1 MPPKCCRYCGRNLVE
16 EWADTVNRR
25 PTAMSEP
32 PIATETVA
40 AQLVALAN
48 VPLVKPGDDLAS
60 LTIKALARSG
70 ETLRAGDVL
79 VFAQKI
85 VSKAQG
91 RIVRLDDVVPS
102 ARALQ
107 LATEADKDPR
117 LVELILSESTE
128 VVRHRRDVLVMA
140 HRLGF
145 VMANAGIDFSN
156 VQQGAD
162 DDTALLLPVDPD
174 GTCAVLRETLL
185 QRTGVDVGI
194 IINDSHGRA
203 FRNGTV
209 GVAIGACGLPAV
221 ADLRGN
227 ADLFGR
233 PLRSSQVA
241 LADELASAA
250 SLLMGQAEEGRPIVL
265 ARGVPGARGEGN
277 AATLVR
283 EKALDMF
290 REPPS
295 RDIGEVLRERR
306 SIRRYLDRPIPHE
319 VLENLLQAAIYAPS
333 AHNTQP
339 WRFAVLAEQ
348 AGKERLARSM
358 GDRLRADRTR
368 DGDRPEA
375 ITQDVARSFARI
387 TAAPVVVVI
396 CLTIEDLDS
405 YPDARRST
413 AEHQMAVQGVG
424 MAMQNMQIAAT
435 AAGLGA
441 AVMCAPLFCP
451 DTVRAACDLPAAWE
465 PQALITIG
473 YPANA
478 GKPFRRRP
486 MAEIVRYLDGAS

>member
-1 MPPKCCRYCGRNLVE
+1 
-16 EWADTVNRR
+16 VNRQI
-25 PTAMSEP
+25 PMSEP
-32 PIATETVA
+32 PASTETVA
-40 AQLVALAN
+40 AQFVALAD

-91 RIVRLDDVVPS
+91 RIVRLGDVVPS

-107 LATEADKDPR
+107 VAAGVNKDPR
-117 LVELILSESTE
+117 LVELILSEATE
-128 VVRHRRDVLVMA
+128 VVRHRRDVLVVA

-156 VQQGAD
+156 VEQGAD

-174 GTCAVLRETLL
+174 GTCAALRETLL
-185 QRTGVDVGI
+185 QRTGVDVGV

-209 GVAIGACGLPAV
+209 GVAIGASGLPAV

-227 ADLFGR
+227 TDLFGR

-241 LADELASAA
+241 LADEIASAA

-265 ARGVPGARGEGN
+265 ARGVPGARGEGD
-277 AATLVR
+277 AAALVR
-283 EKALDMF
+283 DKTIDMF
-290 REPPS
+290 RLPAP
-295 RDIGEVLRERR
+295 DVAEVLRSRR
-306 SIRRYLDRPIPHE
+306 SIRRYLDRPVPRD
-319 VLENLLQAAIYAPS
+319 VLENLLHAATCAPS

-339 WRFAVLAEQ
+339 WRFAVLTERAT
-348 AGKERLARSM
+348 KERLACSM
-358 GDRLRADRTR
+358 GARLHTDRTR
-368 DGDRPEA
+368 DGDPPEVIA
-375 ITQDVARSFARI
+375 QDVARSFARI

-396 CLTIEDLDS
+396 CLTTEDLDS
-405 YPDARRST
+405 YPDARRNI
-413 AEHQMAVQGVG
+413 AEHQMAVQGVA
-424 MAMQNMQIAAT
+424 MAMQNMQLAAS
-435 AAGLGA
+435 AAGLGT

-451 DTVRAACDLPAAWE
+451 DTVRAACDLPAIWE
-465 PQALITIG
+465 PQALMTIG
-473 YPANA
+473 YPAND
-478 GKPFRRRP
+478 GKPFRRLP
-486 MAEIVRYLDGAS
+486 LSDVVRFLDGAS